1 MTFKIAWAS
10 VVYLGQLRQVLTK
23 RPRTA
28 HGIPVQLCFV
38 APVYRIHVRTT
49 RIEVTLEIN
58 CVNDLDRWSKEGD
71 TYIMILIIILLMRW
85 FAMFES
91 FKRLKHI
98 FPNKSNK
105 VHSPFPFTRPWG
117 GRLGDPG
124 KGQRQLS
131 ESGLLRSGS
140 EEANKLPR
148 KMSCFSLLKHRDFHK
163 WGYTLKW
170 LV

>member
-38 APVYRIHVRTT
+38 APVYRINVRTT

-131 ESGLLRSGS
+131 PGYFGLD
-140 EEANKLPR
+140 PR
-148 KMSCFSLLKHRDFHK
+148 KLTSCRGRCRVSAFWNIGISTN
-163 WGYTLKW
+163 GGTP
-170 LV
+170 